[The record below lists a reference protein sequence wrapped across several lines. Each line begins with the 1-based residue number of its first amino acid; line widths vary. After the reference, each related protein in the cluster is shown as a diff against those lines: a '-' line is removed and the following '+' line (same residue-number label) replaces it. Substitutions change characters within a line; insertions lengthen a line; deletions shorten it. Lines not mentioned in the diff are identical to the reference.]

1 MKRIYKYKVTLKSG
15 VVKIVTSCLSTKEE
29 LYEYI
34 QGGRYGVNFIKS
46 KPDVIVED
54 QGFVETDNRWIAE
67 FRIVEELPRITKSR
81 PRKNKIQY
89 KVSDLFKYRKVAQLT
104 NALVETNFSFL
115 ESEESFKD
123 ALLKETYREN
133 KRDKV
138 AKIARSLRKAMPT
151 LTIEETEHLV
161 DTYRNLITRR
171 KEKASLLENIDEKS
185 RLFPLKQE
193 TYAYLLN
200 KLFARK
206 LKTIAIFSIGSEN
219 TYRDSRRNISLEDLF
234 KYSFSTRIYSNNI
247 KDSLKNEEKE

>member
-34 QGGRYGVNFIKS
+34 QKYNYRVNFIRS
-46 KPDVIVED
+46 KPDVIVEE
-54 QGFVETDNRWIAE
+54 QGFVETDDRWIDD
-67 FRIVEELPRITKSR
+67 FTVVETLPRIIKSR

-89 KVSDLFKYRKVAQLT
+89 KVSDLFKNRKVAQLT
-104 NALVETNFSFL
+104 NALAETHFSFL
-115 ESEESFKD
+115 ESEDSFKNT
-123 ALLKETYREN
+123 LLKETYREN
-133 KRDKV
+133 KKEKV

-161 DTYRNLITRR
+161 DTYRNLKARR
-171 KEKASLLENIDEKS
+171 KEKTELLESIDEQS
-185 RLFPLKQE
+185 RLFPLNQE

-206 LKTIAIFSIGSEN
+206 LKTIAIFSIGVES
-219 TYRDSRRNISLEDLF
+219 TYGKSRRNISLEDLF
-234 KYSFSTRIYSNNI
+234 KYSFSTRIHSNSI
-247 KDSLKNEEKE
+247 KASLKKK